1 MNNICIHIATSL
13 KKRDAMIRSSITT
26 SSTTNIRICLLTM
39 DVATFPPSATS
50 RAIDAATADLMYAD
64 HQVQAM
70 DRVEEEGHRLVLIR
84 WQLPIITR
92 LASLINH
99 LSSFRVKQEVLG

>member
-1 MNNICIHIATSL
+1 
-13 KKRDAMIRSSITT
+13 
-26 SSTTNIRICLLTM
+26 M

-50 RAIDAATADLMYAD
+50 RAIDAVTADLMYAD
-64 HQVQAM
+64 QVQAM
-70 DRVEEEGHRLVLIR
+70 DRVEEEGHRLALIR

-99 LSSFRVKQEVLG
+99 LNSFRVKQEVLG